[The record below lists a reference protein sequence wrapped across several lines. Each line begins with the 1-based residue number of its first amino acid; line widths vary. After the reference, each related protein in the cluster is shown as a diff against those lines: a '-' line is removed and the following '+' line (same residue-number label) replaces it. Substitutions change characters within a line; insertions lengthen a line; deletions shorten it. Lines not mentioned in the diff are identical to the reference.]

1 MKKIIISMIFTAFLL
16 MAYTCT
22 FAGGLIPTPSREDFG
37 LGGIAS
43 ALLGLVY
50 GLGLAAVTGM
60 LLYLGV
66 KYTMASANEKADLK
80 NSSIKYFIGA
90 IILLALPGVFA
101 IIEKVMAS
109 INAGF

>member
-1 MKKIIISMIFTAFLL
+1 MKKNIISLMVTVFFL
-16 MAYTCT
+16 MTYTCT
-22 FAGGLIPTPSREDFG
+22 FAAGLVPEPNPNDLG
-37 LGGIAS
+37 LGSIVS
-43 ALLGLVY
+43 ALLGLIY

-60 LLYLGV
+60 LLYLGI

-80 NSSIKYFIGA
+80 NSSIKYLIGA

-101 IIEKVMAS
+101 IIEKVMES